1 MRAGFGRRRFGD
13 VAPAYR
19 SQSVDN
25 NGFMSNFPN
34 APQAYHTIGGGNLA
48 AGVVSGWGGDGSAG
62 FSKQQ
67 INPMRGPRKI
77 TDIIEDVYDAALEP
91 ARWHDVVAGVNEF
104 VGGRACGIISKDS
117 ISKSGVTHYYYGVD
131 PHFIQLYSETHSK
144 FDPLATLPRFG
155 QVVNIPDL
163 VSFDEYRRGR
173 FYQEWLQPQGC
184 VDVANVVLEKSRS
197 NCPVLLTMLSGKRMV
212 DAEMRRR
219 IGLLVPHLHRALMIN
234 QAIELKQAEAAT
246 FADILDGLSA
256 GIFLVNARCDIVHA
270 NAAGESM
277 LCDDDFLRSISGQLV
292 ARDAKASR
300 GLREIVA
307 NGGVGMA
314 ANGGAFPL
322 TAHDGARY
330 AAHLLPLESVV
341 RNGARTPS
349 KAVAAIFVRKVE
361 LDGESCSE
369 LVGRAF
375 GLTPAELRVLLAIVE
390 VGGVPET
397 SQKLGVAETTVKTHL
412 QRVFSKT
419 GASRQADL
427 VKLAAGFANPLA
439 N

>member
-1 MRAGFGRRRFGD
+1 
-13 VAPAYR
+13 
-19 SQSVDN
+19 
-25 NGFMSNFPN
+25 
-34 APQAYHTIGGGNLA
+34 
-48 AGVVSGWGGDGSAG
+48 
-62 FSKQQ
+62 
-67 INPMRGPRKI
+67 MRGPRKI
-77 TDIIEDVYDAALEP
+77 TDLIEDVYDAALEP
-91 ARWHDVVAGVNEF
+91 ARWHDVVAGINEF

-117 ISKSGVTHYYYGVD
+117 ISKFGVTHYYYGAD
-131 PHFIQLYSETHSK
+131 PHFIQLYSETHSR
-144 FDPLATLPRFG
+144 FDPLTRLPPFG
-155 QVVNIPDL
+155 RVAGIPDL
-163 VSFDEYRRGR
+163 VSFDAYRRGR
-173 FYQEWLQPQGC
+173 FYQEWLRPQGC
-184 VDVANVVLEKSRS
+184 LDVANVVIEKSS
-197 NCPVLLTMLSGKRMV
+197 SKCPILLSVLPNRRMV
-212 DAEMRRR
+212 DDEMRRR
-219 IGLLVPHLHRALMIN
+219 IGLVVPHLHRALMIN
-234 QAIELKQAEAAT
+234 KAIEIRKSETAT

-300 GLREIVA
+300 GLHEIVA
-307 NGGVGMA
+307 NGGGGTA
-314 ANGGAFPL
+314 ANSGAFSL

-330 AAHLLPLESVV
+330 AAHLLPLASVV
-341 RNGARTPS
+341 RNGARAPS

-361 LDGESCSE
+361 LDGQSCSE

-397 SQKLGVAETTVKTHL
+397 SQTLGVAETTVKTHL